1 MTDRIVFIIPGHLDS
16 PHKREYQLIGKAFKN
31 QGINPVFVPV
41 KWKRTTISQ
50 CGAEFKKLFENTKAK
65 EKYILGFS
73 WGAMIAYLIASD
85 VQVNTLVLCSLSPWF
100 AEDLPK
106 LPKSWVNFAGKNR
119 LNDFKNMPA
128 SAIAA
133 KITANTFLLY
143 GLQEH
148 SLVEVRAKGT
158 FGSLKCKK
166 QIVAIEG
173 VKHDIADE
181 KYLDKIYSVIS
192 CL

>member
-1 MTDRIVFIIPGHLDS
+1 M
-16 PHKREYQLIGKAFKN
+16 
-31 QGINPVFVPV
+31 PV